1 MNFNEKQAIY
11 LQIASI
17 VCDTIL
23 EGKWKVDDKIPSVR
37 ELAVD
42 LQVNP
47 NTVMRAYDHLQQ
59 EQILMN
65 KRGIGHHV
73 AARAAEIITKTRKNH
88 YLTRELPQL
97 FRNLMLL
104 GYSPEELKTLF
115 ENYLNQTSQADENK

>member
-23 EGKWKVDDKIPSVR
+23 EGKWKVDKIPSVR

-65 KRGIGHHV
+65 KREWPSCGS
-73 AARAAEIITKTRKNH
+73 RAAENNN
-88 YLTRELPQL
+88 REREKPLSHPGASPTIPQSDVV
-97 FRNLMLL
+97 
-104 GYSPEELKTLF
+104 GVQP
-115 ENYLNQTSQADENK
+115 